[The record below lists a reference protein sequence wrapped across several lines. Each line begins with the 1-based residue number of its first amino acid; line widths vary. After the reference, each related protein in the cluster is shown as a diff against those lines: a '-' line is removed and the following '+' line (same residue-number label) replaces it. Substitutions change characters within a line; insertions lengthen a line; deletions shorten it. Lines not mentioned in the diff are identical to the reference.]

1 MKVKSAIKRI
11 CGFCQIIR
19 RGKNLFVRCQ
29 KNNRHKQ
36 RQGYS
41 TLDNRFKLG
50 DKNHC
55 TCPSLAVYDLNK
67 MELNIPVKQN
77 SCTHKNN
84 ICNDNKDTVDSIIDQ
99 MNNKLI

>member
-19 RGKNLFVRCQ
+19 RGKILYVRCQ

-36 RQGYS
+36 RQGFS
-41 TLDNRFKLG
+41 TLDNRFRLG

-55 TCPSLAVYDLNK
+55 TCPPLAVYDLNK
-67 MELNIPVKQN
+67 MELNIPMQKTC
-77 SCTHKNN
+77 SHKTA
-84 ICNDNKDTVDSIIDQ
+84 NKDSIDTILDQ